1 LVGKKPFIRTIP
13 FQQVMP
19 GATPGLTLA
28 GGESSQVII
37 KPWLA
42 KGTVYVGTYTGKI
55 GSSVTLVFL

>member
-1 LVGKKPFIRTIP
+1 
-13 FQQVMP
+13 MP